1 MHRLLHGSLWGKAGA
16 TLVEYILVLGLIFVV
31 ILIVFRM
38 LGI

>member
-1 MHRLLHGSLWGKAGA
+1 MHMLLHGSRWGRAGA
-16 TLVEYILVLGLIFVV
+16 TLAEYVLILGLIFVV